1 MRKGSMK
8 KYRKD
13 ELHNQLPPDSSIERF
28 NTKVNAKK
36 KEEQIPRRIALK
48 VNTPNNISHL
58 VERD

>member
-28 NTKVNAKK
+28 STKVNAKK
-36 KEEQIPRRIALK
+36 KEEQTPRRIARK
-48 VNTPNNISHL
+48 VNTPNNIF
-58 VERD
+58 